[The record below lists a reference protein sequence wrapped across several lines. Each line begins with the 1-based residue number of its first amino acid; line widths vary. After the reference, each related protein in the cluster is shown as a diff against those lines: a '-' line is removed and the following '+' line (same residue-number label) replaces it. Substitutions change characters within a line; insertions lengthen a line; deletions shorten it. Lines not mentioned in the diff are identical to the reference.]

1 MSRARTPSFSDSSFS
16 VTPSVKKTGP
26 VGAGFLNSRSL
37 PESCARVSFA
47 ARRIADF
54 ETGRGVAASVSS
66 SPVFSIS
73 GREMSEYVSS
83 W

>member
-1 MSRARTPSFSDSSFS
+1 MSRARTPSFSESSFT

-37 PESCARVSFA
+37 PESWARVSFA

-54 ETGRGVAASVSS
+54 ETGRGPAAASSS
-66 SPVFSIS
+66 APVFSIS
-73 GREMSEYVSS
+73 GSEMSEYVSS
-83 W
+83 L